1 MKYKI
6 KGMKYNAKHDKP
18 KRSTVN
24 TNATT
29 SSKRTYSIRSTLIV
43 SILSICLI
51 PLVIATAVF
60 SVFSSGL
67 TYNTFTNSGT
77 LLTET
82 AVNMIDTKI
91 QFYKD
96 TLDSIIEHNS
106 FDPTVD
112 TDLESVI
119 STLASVVNGD
129 VSILNMYYSST
140 EGHFVSALGEELPED
155 IDPRD
160 LKGYKDCMEKPEE
173 FFYISPYEDIITHDL
188 VLTLA
193 RAVMK
198 NGKFMGTLFIDASLT
213 SLSPQFESI
222 RYGKEG
228 SLIIVDDTGT
238 VVISTDHDM
247 LTTTQPT
254 EYPAWDKIMS
264 TESGSVRFTYDGV
277 KYTTVY
283 NTGATNG
290 WKYLLRLPSAE
301 IVSAQR
307 QFLTYSV
314 IQFIIM
320 ALICAAMIFFLTRAL
335 CKPIF
340 AIKDY
345 ITENAKGDFSKQLKL
360 NTFVKEFDLLSVD
373 LNNMQNSISNVM
385 TNFNASIEH
394 LEESASVAL
403 SDSKEIATS
412 IEHISETINEISHG
426 STESATG
433 VETITHHMDNLSTNM
448 EQIKDATDTVNQMAQ
463 KTNLLG
469 EDGKTIIES
478 VKHSSAQT
486 KHSTSEVYTAI
497 NEVASKISD
506 ISLMSTTI
514 SSITEQTTLL
524 ALNASIEA
532 ARAGEAG
539 KGFAVVANE
548 INKLADETALSA
560 KQINDIVKTIQDF
573 VEKAVEKVSETTS
586 IVQEQEDA
594 VNHSEGIFVEI
605 INAVQTLSKEVN
617 DITHKINNVNQMKSE
632 IQEEVEGLSAI
643 FEETASGAEEVASYS
658 TNIKSS
664 SSQFVTVISRL
675 NELADELQEHI
686 NHFKY

>member
-1 MKYKI
+1 MKNKI
-6 KGMKYNAKHDKP
+6 QGIMSNIKPDKP
-18 KRSTVN
+18 KRSTEN
-24 TNATT
+24 PG
-29 SSKRTYSIRSTLIV
+29 SKRTYSIRSTLIV
-43 SILSICLI
+43 TILSICLI
-51 PLVIATAVF
+51 PLLIASIVF
-60 SVFSSGL
+60 SIFSSGI
-67 TYNTFTNSGT
+67 TYNTFEKSGT

-82 AVNMIDTKI
+82 AINMIDTKI

-96 TLDSIIEHNS
+96 TVDSIIQYNS
-106 FDPTVD
+106 FDTTVD
-112 TDLESVI
+112 TDLEDLT
-119 STLASVVNGD
+119 STLQTVVFGD
-129 VSILNMYYSST
+129 SSILNMYYAS
-140 EGHFVSALGEELPED
+140 ENNDFVSALGEELPEGVE
-155 IDPRD
+155 PRK
-160 LKGYKDCMEKPEE
+160 LKGYKDCEE
-173 FFYISPYEDIITHDL
+173 NPTEFYYISPYQDIITNDL

-193 RAVMK
+193 KAVMK
-198 NGKFMGTLFIDASLT
+198 DGKYMGTLFIDASLT

-222 RYGKEG
+222 IYGKEG

-247 LTTTQPT
+247 LTTQQPT
-254 EYPAWDKIMS
+254 EYTAWETISS
-264 TESGSVRFTYDGV
+264 TETGSVRFTYDGV
-277 KYTTVY
+277 RYSTVY
-283 NTGATNG
+283 NTSATNG
-290 WKYLLRLPSAE
+290 WKYLLRLPSSE
-301 IVSAQR
+301 IVSTQR
-307 QFLTYSV
+307 QFLTYS
-314 IQFIIM
+314 IAQFLIM
-320 ALICAAMIFFLTRAL
+320 GLICAAIIFFLTRSL

-340 AIKDY
+340 SIKDY
-345 ITENAKGDFSKQLKL
+345 ITENAKGDFSKQL
-360 NTFVKEFDLLSVD
+360 NMSTFIKEFDLLAAD
-373 LNNMQNSISNVM
+373 LNNMQESIASVM

-394 LEESASVAL
+394 LEESASTAL

-412 IEHISETINEISHG
+412 IEHISETINEISNG

-433 VETITHHMDNLSTNM
+433 VETITHRMDNLSTNM
-448 EQIKDATDTVNQMAQ
+448 DQIKDATDTVNQMAQ

-560 KQINDIVKTIQDF
+560 QQINDIVKTIQDF

-617 DITHKINNVNQMKSE
+617 DITLKINNVNQMKTE
-632 IQEEVEGLSAI
+632 IQAEVEGLSAI
-643 FEETASGAEEVASYS
+643 FEETASSSEEVATYS
-658 TNIKSS
+658 SNIKSS

-675 NELADELQEHI
+675 NDLADELQAHI
-686 NHFKY
+686 NIF